1 MNFVGWYCFVVAA
14 LIIGIVYGSCTGE
27 GGDNQ

>member
-1 MNFVGWYCFVVAA
+1 MNVVGWWFLVIAA

-27 GGDNQ
+27 GVSK

>member
-1 MNFVGWYCFVVAA
+1 MFVGWWLMVVAA

-27 GGDNQ
+27 GGEAE